1 MQENERVD
9 AEIARRTFNTF
20 NLRAPPLTLEA
31 LCEVLRPLLAGL
43 HFLLSILRFPCCKRS
58 ENQNASARASK
69 LIADYAGLG
78 DEQRQHFSA
87 YCNDGGRRA
96 TTILSLFTSHR
107 CCKNFAFCL
116 RLHLG
121 RAIRTVAGA
130 SNSRPVFMVLVAR
143 SLGELFL
150 LQL

>member
-20 NLRAPPLTLEA
+20 NMHAPSLTVEE
-31 LCEVLRPLLAGL
+31 LCEVLRSLLAGL

-58 ENQNASARASK
+58 ENHNAPARASK

-87 YCNDGGRRA
+87 LQRWWAARDYDFEAIHEPPLLQKLCFLLTLASWTRDQNGCGR
-96 TTILSLFTSHR
+96 IKQS
-107 CCKNFAFCL
+107 
-116 RLHLG
+116 
-121 RAIRTVAGA
+121 IRIYG
-130 SNSRPVFMVLVAR
+130 SRRPLVA
-143 SLGELFL
+143 
-150 LQL
+150 